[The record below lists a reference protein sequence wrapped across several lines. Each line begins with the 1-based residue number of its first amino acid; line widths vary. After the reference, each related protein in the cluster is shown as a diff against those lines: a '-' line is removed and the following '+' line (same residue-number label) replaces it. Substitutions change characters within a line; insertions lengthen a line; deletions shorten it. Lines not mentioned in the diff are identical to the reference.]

1 MKYTTIPNTD
11 IKVSK
16 ICLGTMT
23 FGNQNSEAE
32 AHEQMNYALDQ
43 GVNFF
48 DTAEMYAVPPSKE
61 TQGLTEQYIGNWFA
75 QTGNRDKVVLAT
87 KATGPGRG
95 MGWVRPDLTFKKAN
109 IKKAIEGS
117 LKRLKTDYIDL
128 YQLHWPERNVNI
140 FGQRNFKHDPN
151 EAWEANFDLILEAL
165 QELVKEGKVK
175 EIGVSNETPYGMMRY
190 KELARKGLPQMQTIQ
205 NPYSLLNRTFEY
217 GLSEICIRESVGL
230 LAYSPLGFGILS
242 GKYIENPNAV
252 GRVSLF
258 PRYSRYSSP
267 QAQEAT
273 MKYYNLAK
281 EWGVSLTHLSLA
293 FINQQSFVTS
303 NIIGATTMEQL
314 KQNISSINLEL
325 SEDQLE
331 AIDAIH
337 AIIPNPAP

>member
-1 MKYTTIPNTD
+1 
-11 IKVSK
+11 
-16 ICLGTMT
+16 
-23 FGNQNSEAE
+23 
-32 AHEQMNYALDQ
+32 
-43 GVNFF
+43 
-48 DTAEMYAVPPSKE
+48 
-61 TQGLTEQYIGNWFA
+61 
-75 QTGNRDKVVLAT
+75 
-87 KATGPGRG
+87 

-217 GLSEICIRESVGL
+217 GLSEICLRESVGL

-242 GKYIENPNAV
+242 GKYIEDPNAV

>member
-151 EAWEANFDLILEAL
+151 EAWEANFGLILEAL

-217 GLSEICIRESVGL
+217 GLSEICMRESVGL